1 MINQTKNEAKR
12 NGRSSENKTDPKF
25 ICLFVYLFL
34 KKEYFN
40 VTLKVIKID
49 LFI

>member
-1 MINQTKNEAKR
+1 MKQNEMGGPLRTKQTQ
-12 NGRSSENKTDPKF
+12 SLF
-25 ICLFVYLFL
+25 IYLFL